1 MTTSQPRQTSQV
13 APAGP
18 ISQQSK
24 DIPPTS
30 PPRRQ
35 NQRGRV
41 SARAWHLLQLY
52 EDDLALHYGE
62 RTVVEYLAHVRAFL
76 AWLDQKGLA
85 LAAVKRQDLQ
95 AYQTELF
102 ALRKRDG
109 KPYSAG
115 FQVNRLSAL
124 KSFFG
129 FLTRRQILLADPTSG
144 LAQPRLESRLPRAI
158 LSLGEARRL
167 VEAPDTQ
174 VPLDLRDRAIL
185 ETLYA
190 TGIRATELIRLS
202 PFDVDTEEGTLRVVR
217 GKGGKDRNVPLTR
230 AAAEAI
236 EAYLT
241 EGRPKLLASRRT
253 RGSKAPRRLFV
264 SPRGGIIYRAT
275 LARLVRT
282 WAERAGIK
290 KHVSPHVFRH
300 SVATH
305 LLKRGADIRH
315 IQALLGHACL
325 STTERYTRVEI
336 SDLQAVVKRAHPR
349 GR

>member
-13 APAGP
+13 GLAGS
-18 ISQQSK
+18 ISRHSK

-30 PPRRQ
+30 QPRRQ

-41 SARAWHLLQLY
+41 SARASRLLELY

-62 RTVVEYLAHVRAFL
+62 RTVIEYLAHVRAFFG
-76 AWLDQKGLA
+76 WLDQKGLGR
-85 LAAVKRQDLQ
+85 AAVKRQDLQ
-95 AYQTELF
+95 AYQAELF

-115 FQVNRLSAL
+115 FQVNRFSAL
-124 KSFFG
+124 RSFFG
-129 FLTRRQILLADPTSG
+129 FLARRQILLTDPTAG
-144 LAQPRLESRLPRAI
+144 LERPRLESRLPRSI
-158 LSLGEARRL
+158 LSLSEARRL
-167 VEAPDTQ
+167 VEAPNGST
-174 VPLDLRDRAIL
+174 PTGLRDRAIL

-190 TGIRATELIRLS
+190 TGIRATELIRLA

-217 GKGGKDRNVPLTR
+217 GKGGKDRNVPLTH
-230 AAAEAI
+230 AAAQAI
-236 EAYLT
+236 EAYLAQ
-241 EGRPKLLASRRT
+241 GRPKLLSSSKASRQ
-253 RGSKAPRRLFV
+253 LFV
-264 SPRGGIIYRAT
+264 SPRGGVLYRAT
-275 LARLVRT
+275 LAQLVRT
-282 WAERAGIK
+282 WAKRAGIK

-336 SDLQAVVKRAHPR
+336 SDLKAVVKRAHPR